1 VLKLVRNTYKNIPID
16 EKIKLYLRFCD
27 YLTKEQIEYERQP
40 KESGKTKQGRQE
52 TNEDNEPLSEY
63 FYRGKN

>member
-1 VLKLVRNTYKNIPID
+1 MLKLVRNTYKNIPID

-27 YLTKEQIEYERQP
+27 YLTKEQIENERQP